1 MSIQK
6 MRILILA
13 SGNSSILSP
22 FVKEQAESLVKEGIL
37 IDFFLIKGKGIFG
50 YLKNYFFL
58 LKRIKNKEYDL
69 IHAHYG
75 LSGLLAVMQIS
86 IPVVITF
93 HGSDINMKKNYIFSR
108 LASNLSAS
116 NIFVHENLPAKLKI
130 YKRSQNIIPCGYD
143 NNVFFHIK
151 QKNAKKILGWDKDT
165 RHIVFSSAFDN
176 KVKNAPLAKSVT
188 SKIPNCQLVELKG
201 YNKEQVN
208 LILNACDLLLVTSYS
223 ETGPIIVKEA
233 LACDCPIVST
243 DVGDVSKII
252 RNVPYTYIS
261 SYDPKDIRTKI
272 DLILSN
278 PIKINGRK
286 AVKNFE
292 LDVIASKVKNV
303 YRHTL
308 KNIKNESLI

>member
-1 MSIQK
+1 MQV
-6 MRILILA
+6 LILA
-13 SGNSSILSP
+13 SGNRPYLSP
-22 FVKEQAESLVKEGIL
+22 FVKEQAESLVKQGII

-58 LKRIKNKEYDL
+58 LKKIKHKEYDL

-108 LASNLSAS
+108 LASSLSAN
-116 NIFVHENLPAKLKI
+116 NIFVHENLPSKLKI
-130 YKRSQNIIPCGYD
+130 YKRSQNIIPCGFD
-143 NNVFFHIK
+143 NNVFFHIP
-151 QKNAKKILGWDKDT
+151 QKKAKKILGWNKDT
-165 RHIVFSSAFDN
+165 RHIAFSSAFNN
-176 KVKNAPLAKSVT
+176 KVKNAPLAQSVT
-188 SKIPNCQLVELKG
+188 SKIPNCKLVELKG
-201 YNKEQVN
+201 YDKKHVN
-208 LILNACDLLLVTSYS
+208 LILNASDLLLVTSFS

-243 DVGDVSKII
+243 DVGDVAQII
-252 RNVPYTYIS
+252 GNVPNTFIS

-278 PIKINGRK
+278 PRKMNGRK
-286 AVKNFE
+286 AVNNFE
-292 LDVIASKVKNV
+292 LDKIASRVKNV
-303 YRHTL
+303 YMNTL
-308 KNIKNESLI
+308 KILKNESFI